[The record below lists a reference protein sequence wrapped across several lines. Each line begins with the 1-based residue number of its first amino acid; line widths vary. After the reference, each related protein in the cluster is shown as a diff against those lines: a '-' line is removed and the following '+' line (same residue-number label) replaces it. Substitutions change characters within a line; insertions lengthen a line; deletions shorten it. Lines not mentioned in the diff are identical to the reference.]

1 MKKILLLSF
10 VIISSVVYSQD
21 DEYQRYLES
30 MKQQMSEMQNDYNT
44 AANTMSD
51 EFSDYKA
58 KAIAEF
64 ADFMAKEWALFEEFK
79 VQELSMNVPKPKQM
93 PVAKES
99 KVTDIV
105 STELTYRNN
114 DALPEVSK
122 LAVSEHKSEK
132 ENTDVDNY
140 VVRKLVT
147 ESGVKDVETKPV
159 VIPVEEENK
168 MPSVNSMAVA
178 EQVRTIKDAN
188 IHVDFYGKKLSFK
201 FDDKL
206 RIRHKGIK
214 ETEVAAYV
222 KELAKMSQ
230 ETSSLWKQIDEYVKE
245 LGLNEWGYFCI
256 LRSISEEVFS
266 DVDNRVLFSF
276 YMLRNEGG
284 FKVKTARGKDSNKLT
299 LLAAIDNSKEVY
311 SYSFFRFD
319 EADGSKLKYYT
330 IYGGGKPKESVYTYA
345 FTEQDKDLKQMGLDF
360 NSNLN
365 IGACDV
371 KRELSFSKINT
382 KITLPYNSAHIAYLN
397 DVPMTIFPIY
407 FASPISIEAQKILND
422 KLNELK
428 SKYNPVQFIDILLNF
443 VQTAFDYKTD
453 DQQFGYEKYFYP
465 EEVIAYPYS
474 DCEDRSAL
482 FAWLVT
488 NYTDAKVV
496 GLQYE
501 GHLATAVCFGDN
513 VNIGGDMFSYAGK
526 KYYVCDPTYINAS
539 IGMTMPQFKDKM
551 PKIIK
556 MANR

>member
-1 MKKILLLSF
+1 MKKALLLLF
-10 VIISSVVYSQD
+10 IVISSVAYSQN
-21 DEYQRYLES
+21 DEYQNKLQS
-30 MKQQMSEMQNDYNT
+30 MKNRYNSNISNMKSEY
-44 AANTMSD
+44 S
-51 EFSDYKA
+51 EFKA

-64 ADFMAKEWALFEEFK
+64 ADFMAKEWALYEEFL
-79 VQELSMNVPKPKQM
+79 VQELSQREPKPKNI

-105 STELTYRNN
+105 SSEISYKDNEDLPDVSQLADTEQ
-114 DALPEVSK
+114 DK
-122 LAVSEHKSEK
+122 KKDK
-132 ENTDVDNY
+132 EENIY
-140 VVRKLVT
+140 VLRKLIT
-147 ESGVKDVETKPV
+147 DTGVKEVKDKPITDIAEAGKD
-159 VIPVEEENK
+159 IPT
-168 MPSVNSMAVA
+168 SVNSISIAKV
-178 EQVRTIKDAN
+178 QDINKGAN
-188 IHVDFYGKKLSFK
+188 LNVDFYGKQLSFR

-206 RIRHKGIK
+206 RLKQKGIK
-214 ETEVAAYV
+214 EAEVSSYV
-222 KELAKMSQ
+222 KELAEMSNI
-230 ETSSLWKQIDEYVKE
+230 TSDLWEQIDDYVKN

-256 LRSISEEVFS
+256 LRSISEEVFT
-266 DVDNRVLFSF
+266 DIDNRVLFTF

-319 EADGSKLKYYT
+319 NGDGTKLKYYT
-330 IYGGGKPKESVYTYA
+330 IYGGGYPKESVYSYA
-345 FTEQDKDLKQMGLDF
+345 FCEHDKDLRQIGLDF
-360 NSNLN
+360 NLNLN
-365 IGACDV
+365 MGACDV
-371 KRELSFSKINT
+371 ERELSFSKINT
-382 KITLPYNSAHIAYLN
+382 SITLPYNSSHIAYLN

-407 FASPISIEAQKILND
+407 FASPISIEAQNILNE

-428 SKYNPVQFIDILLNF
+428 KQYNPVQFIDVLLNF

-513 VNIGGDMFSYAGK
+513 VNIDGDMFSYAGK
-526 KYYVCDPTYINAS
+526 RYYVCDPTYINAS

-556 MANR
+556 MNTK

>member
-1 MKKILLLSF
+1 MKKLLLSLLF
-10 VIISSVVYSQD
+10 VVVSSVLYSQD

-30 MKQQMSEMQNDYNT
+30 MQQQMSDMQNDYNN
-44 AANTMSD
+44 AANSMSE
-51 EFSDYKA
+51 EFAEYKA

-79 VQELSMNVPKPKQM
+79 TQELSMTVPKPKEM

-99 KVTDIV
+99 RVTDIV
-105 STELTYRNN
+105 STEVTYKNN
-114 DALPEVSK
+114 DELPKVSNVADADK
-122 LAVSEHKSEK
+122 TKEQKS
-132 ENTDVDNY
+132 TPDAY
-140 VVRKLVT
+140 VVRKLIT
-147 ESGVKDVETKPV
+147 DKGVKDVEDKE
-159 VIPVEEENK
+159 IE
-168 MPSVNSMAVA
+168 MPSTDTKTILSFNNVAVA
-178 EQVRTIKDAN
+178 EQPRIVKGAN
-188 IHVDFYGKKLSFK
+188 LHINFYGKKLSFK

-206 RIRHKGIK
+206 RLKHQGIK
-214 ETEVAAYV
+214 ETQVSSYV

-230 ETSSLWKQIDEYVKE
+230 ETAGLWKQIDDYVKE

-256 LRSISEEVFS
+256 LRSISEEVFT
-266 DVDNRVLFSF
+266 DVDSRVLFTF

-299 LLAAIDNSKEVY
+299 LLAAIDNSKDVY

-319 EADGSKLKYYT
+319 DADGSKLKYYT
-330 IYGGGKPKESVYTYA
+330 IYGGGKPKESVYTYS
-345 FTEQDKDLKQMGLDF
+345 FCEQDKNLKQIGLDF

-365 IGACDV
+365 MGACDV

-382 KITLPYNSAHIAYLN
+382 KVTLPYNSSHIAYLN

-407 FASPISIEAQKILND
+407 FASPISVEAQNVLND

-513 VNIGGDMFSYAGK
+513 VNISGDMFSYGGK

-556 MANR
+556 MR

>member
-1 MKKILLLSF
+1 MKKTLLISLLL
-10 VIISSVVYSQD
+10 ITTISLRAQD

-30 MKQQMSEMQNDYNT
+30 MRQQMSEIQSDYNS
-44 AANTMSD
+44 NVSNMNE
-51 EFSDYKA
+51 EFADFKA

-79 VQELSMNVPKPKQM
+79 TQELSMNAPKPKQI
-93 PVAKES
+93 PVAKET
-99 KVTDIV
+99 KIT
-105 STELTYRNN
+105 
-114 DALPEVSK
+114 EVSS
-122 LAVSEHKSEK
+122 SELNYK
-132 ENTDVDNY
+132 ENTDLPKVVQLADSDKNIKQTPEADAY
-140 VVRKLVT
+140 VIRKLIT
-147 ESGVKDVETKPV
+147 DKGVEDIKDKKVI
-159 VIPVEEENK
+159 IPVAEEK
-168 MPSVNSMAVA
+168 TTPSVNSTAIVK
-178 EQVRTIKDAN
+178 EPKINKDAN
-188 IHVDFYGKKLSFK
+188 LHIDFYGKKLSFK

-206 RIRHKGIK
+206 RLKHRGIK
-214 ETEVAAYV
+214 ETEVSNYV
-222 KELAKMSQ
+222 KELAKMSK
-230 ETSSLWKQIDEYVKE
+230 ETSDLWKQIDGYVKE

-256 LRSISEEVFS
+256 LRSLSEEVFT
-266 DVDNRVLFSF
+266 DIDNRVLFTF
-276 YMLRNEGG
+276 YMMRNEGG
-284 FKVKTARGKDSNKLT
+284 FKVKTARGKDSNRLT

-319 EADGSKLKYYT
+319 DANGKKLKYYT
-330 IYGGGKPKESVYTYA
+330 IYGGGKPKESVFTYA
-345 FTEQDKDLKQMGLDF
+345 FCEHDNNLKQIGLDF
-360 NSNLN
+360 NNTLN
-365 IGACDV
+365 MGACDV

-382 KITLPYNSAHIAYLN
+382 SVTLPYNSSHIAYLN

-407 FASPISIEAQKILND
+407 FASPISIEAQEILN
-422 KLNELK
+422 KKFNELK

-513 VNIGGDMFSYAGK
+513 VNIGGDMFSYGGK

-539 IGMTMPQFKDKM
+539 IGMTMPQFKGKM

-556 MANR
+556 MTK